1 MTRSE
6 EIEKVE
12 LTPEEISL
20 AIWQAK
26 YVKWNKERFRDY
38 WEELE
43 KQKPNESKEFSKGK
57 ADAPTH
63 KAGPHLVEKRS
74 KKRGD
79 KAYST
84 KG

>member
-12 LTPEEISL
+12 LTPEELSIV
-20 AIWQAK
+20 IWQAK

-43 KQKPNESKEFSKGK
+43 KQKPNDKGK
-57 ADAPTH
+57 DILAKNHP
-63 KAGPHLVEKRS
+63 
-74 KKRGD
+74 
-79 KAYST
+79 
-84 KG
+84 

>member
-12 LTPEEISL
+12 LTPEELSIV
-20 AIWQAK
+20 IWQAK

-43 KQKPNESKEFSKGK
+43 KQKPGKDDLRVRKPKDWKERQMRK
-57 ADAPTH
+57 
-63 KAGPHLVEKRS
+63 L
-74 KKRGD
+74 
-79 KAYST
+79 
-84 KG
+84 